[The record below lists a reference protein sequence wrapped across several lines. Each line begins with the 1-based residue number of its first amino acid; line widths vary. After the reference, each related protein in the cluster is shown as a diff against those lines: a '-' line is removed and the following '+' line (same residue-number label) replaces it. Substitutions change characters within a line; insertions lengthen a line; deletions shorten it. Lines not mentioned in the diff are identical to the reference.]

1 MKLLVFKNIEELSV
15 DFCNNITQL
24 TSGKEN
30 FFLALSG
37 GTTPKVIFQTLV
49 RDFKKKIEWNKV
61 HFFWGDER
69 CVPPDHS
76 ESNYGMAKEYLLDHI
91 DIPVENIHRIK
102 GEDNPD
108 NEAERYSNEIKKYL
122 PEVNGLPQFDAAML
136 GLGEDGHTA
145 SIFPDQLKLLSS
157 DKICETA
164 IHPSTKQKRITLTGK
179 VINNSGEIYF
189 LVTGKKKSI
198 IVEKILNKKNNYL
211 KFPASHIN
219 PFNGELFWFLG
230 DEAASELYNP

>member
-24 TSGKEN
+24 TSGKEK

-91 DIPVENIHRIK
+91 DIPVENIYRIK

-198 IVEKILNKKNNYL
+198 IVKKILNKKNNYL

>member
-24 TSGKEN
+24 TSGKEK

>member
-1 MKLLVFKNIEELSV
+1 MKLLVFKNIEELSA

-49 RDFKKKIEWNKV
+49 RDFKKKIDWNKV

-69 CVPPDHS
+69 CVPPDHP
-76 ESNYGMAKEYLLDHI
+76 ESNYGMAKEYLLNHI
-91 DIPVENIHRIK
+91 DIPDENIHRIR
-102 GEDNPD
+102 GENNPVD
-108 NEAERYSNEIKKYL
+108 EAESYSDKIKRYL

-198 IVEKILNKKNNYL
+198 IVKKILNKKNNYL

>member
-24 TSGKEN
+24 TSGKEK

-49 RDFKKKIEWNKV
+49 RDFKKKIDWNKV

-69 CVPPDHS
+69 CVPPDHP

-91 DIPVENIHRIK
+91 DIPVENIYRIK

-198 IVEKILNKKNNYL
+198 IVKKILNKKNNYL

>member
-24 TSGKEN
+24 TSGKEK

-61 HFFWGDER
+61 HLFWGDER

-76 ESNYGMAKEYLLDHI
+76 ESNYGMAKKYLLEHI

>member
-1 MKLLVFKNIEELSV
+1 
-15 DFCNNITQL
+15 
-24 TSGKEN
+24 
-30 FFLALSG
+30 
-37 GTTPKVIFQTLV
+37 
-49 RDFKKKIEWNKV
+49 
-61 HFFWGDER
+61 
-69 CVPPDHS
+69 
-76 ESNYGMAKEYLLDHI
+76 MAKEYLLDHI
-91 DIPVENIHRIK
+91 DIPVENIYRIK

-157 DKICETA
+157 DKICETT

>member
-24 TSGKEN
+24 TSGKEK

-49 RDFKKKIEWNKV
+49 RDFKKKIDWNKV

-69 CVPPDHS
+69 CVPPDHP

-91 DIPVENIHRIK
+91 DIPVENIYRIK

-219 PFNGELFWFLG
+219 PFNGELFWLLG